1 MGRWR
6 EAGPGVCAPSSAW
19 RQLSWGPG
27 TPAPAPARG
36 PTCHQRGG
44 SGVSSQTSGGPLGST
59 LRGERLSESQP
70 WHSRVVWS

>member
-6 EAGPGVCAPSSAW
+6 EAGPGGCAPSSAW

-36 PTCHQRGG
+36 PTCHQHGG
-44 SGVSSQTSGGPLGST
+44 SGGSSQTSE
-59 LRGERLSESQP
+59 GERPP
-70 WHSRVVWS
+70 WREAL